1 MVPARG
7 PAIAFGLANL
17 VTGAVVAL
25 GVFRGLPDRY
35 LLVDS
40 PAVLVILLLVASGA
54 GLVAGARWG
63 RLCARIASAVTLALG
78 LVLVCALAL
87 TVSYLAGIYGPV
99 GEGGAVIFTLVLA
112 LAIPY
117 LVALPAF
124 ELYWLRS
131 STPRA

>member
-25 GVFRGLPDRY
+25 GVFRGLPERA
-35 LLVDS
+35 LLVDG
-40 PAVLVILLLVASGA
+40 PALVVILLLGASGA
-54 GLVAGARWG
+54 GLVSGARWG
-63 RLCARIASAVTLALG
+63 VACARIAAGVTLALG

-87 TVSYLAGIYGPV
+87 TASYLAGIYGPV
-99 GEGGAVIFTLVLA
+99 GEGGAIIFTLVMA

-131 STPRA
+131 STSRA

>member
-1 MVPARG
+1 VPARG

-17 VTGAVVAL
+17 VTAAVVAL
-25 GVFRGLPDRY
+25 GVFRGLPERY
-35 LLVDS
+35 LLVDG
-40 PAVLVILLLVASGA
+40 AAALVILLLGASGF
-54 GLVAGARWG
+54 GLVSGARWA
-63 RLCARIASAVTLALG
+63 LACARIAAGVTLVLG

-87 TVSYLAGIYGPV
+87 TASYLAGIYGPV
-99 GEGGAVIFTLVLA
+99 GEGGAIIFTLVMA

-131 STPRA
+131 STPRT